1 MAITVASDQT
11 LVNTTGGDAESLTN
25 WTVTA
30 AWSGAPALSNDV
42 YLQGSY
48 AINARASSATPGTI
62 ALYWDHLT
70 TGTANLDLSTGNH
83 VFFWIKCF
91 SLPSM
96 EKRVRGGIGVSIS
109 STAGVTVT
117 GTAPW
122 SGINDSKQWFVTG
135 SDFDPNSG
143 WICYVIDPT
152 SVADLSLGLR
162 CSPGRCQWGD

>member
-96 EKRVRGGIGVSIS
+96 DFVVHLEGVNGEISIL
-109 STAGVTVT
+109 
-117 GTAPW
+117 
-122 SGINDSKQWFVTG
+122 ILK
-135 SDFDPNSG
+135 
-143 WICYVIDPT
+143 
-152 SVADLSLGLR
+152 
-162 CSPGRCQWGD
+162 